1 MKNVMV
7 IIDESNSSYD
17 LLIWVLANLKDT
29 IESSKFFI
37 FAKQPQ
43 NSFTPTSVL
52 SSSVG
57 SAQMFYPF
65 SSNAELMG
73 LAQAKNMK
81 IALGILDKAKKI
93 CLNHGIKAETLTDV
107 GDPKT
112 IIRKTIQE
120 QKIDLLVMSDQ
131 QTRTLKKCLNNTNC
145 SLLVARNGLRKD
157 YLRHLYLSS
166 SLSLKLFSS
175 SSMAT
180 PLSLSSNP
188 LISRQSHRL
197 SFPSTSFK
205 GNVSVLVSNPC
216 KNLSLKLQSKRR
228 TLIVAATSSSGE
240 AVASERFRLDNLGP
254 QPGSRKRQKRKGR
267 GISAGQGASCGF
279 GMRGQ
284 KSRSGPGIMRG
295 FEGGQT
301 ALYRRL
307 PKLRGI
313 AGGMRSGLPKY
324 IPINLKDVETAG
336 FEDGDE
342 VSLET
347 LKSKGLINPS
357 GRERRLPL
365 KILGTGEL
373 SMKLT
378 FKARAFS
385 TGAKEKLEA
394 SGCTL
399 TVLPGRK
406 KWVKPSVAKNL
417 ARADEYFAK
426 KRAAAAAAEA
436 ASEPPAS
443 A

>member
-1 MKNVMV
+1 MAVPLS
-7 IIDESNSSYD
+7 ISSNS
-17 LLIWVLANLKDT
+17 
-29 IESSKFFI
+29 
-37 FAKQPQ
+37 
-43 NSFTPTSVL
+43 
-52 SSSVG
+52 
-57 SAQMFYPF
+57 
-65 SSNAELMG
+65 
-73 LAQAKNMK
+73 
-81 IALGILDKAKKI
+81 
-93 CLNHGIKAETLTDV
+93 
-107 GDPKT
+107 
-112 IIRKTIQE
+112 
-120 QKIDLLVMSDQ
+120 
-131 QTRTLKKCLNNTNC
+131 
-145 SLLVARNGLRKD
+145 
-157 YLRHLYLSS
+157 
-166 SLSLKLFSS
+166 
-175 SSMAT
+175 
-180 PLSLSSNP
+180 
-188 LISRQSHRL
+188 LISRQCHRL
-197 SFPSTSFK
+197 SSFPSTSFK
-205 GNVSVLVSNPC
+205 GNVSVLGGANPSQI
-216 KNLSLKLQSKRR
+216 LSLKLHYKGKTGKQQQTTRPLVVMNQ
-228 TLIVAATSSSGE
+228 TE
-240 AVASERFRLDNLGP
+240 AVSSDRFRLDNLGP
-254 QPGSRKRQKRKGR
+254 QPGSRKRAKRKGR

-324 IPINLKDVETAG
+324 VPVNLKDIETAG

-347 LKSKGLINPS
+347 LKLKGLINPS
-357 GRERRLPL
+357 GRERKLPL

-373 SMKLT
+373 SVKLN

-385 TGAKEKLEA
+385 TSAKEKLEA

-426 KRAAAAAAEA
+426 KRAAAAEAA
-436 ASEPPAS
+436 ASEPATS